1 MAAGALSQS
10 AVLWAT
16 SFPRVSAPSLAA
28 SGPPWGGEQPD
39 ESDQALGAHAPAS
52 PHIPPTQRERLSPHC
67 SSSLQ
72 AQKTPLLS
80 QATLCSSPPRCGV
93 TGPCSWQGKEQ
104 GFPQGSNAGSV
115 PGGSP
120 TLRLRQDTPGSRCPL
135 TAASCCSRANFS
147 SWEAS
152 SFSKSLCLQSS
163 SSTSDTECWGEAGQ
177 GEALPV
183 GFVKRAV
190 PSKPALGARERKTRL

>member
-1 MAAGALSQS
+1 MAAGPPSQS

-39 ESDQALGAHAPAS
+39 ESDQALGVHAPAS

-80 QATLCSSPPRCGV
+80 QSTLCPSPPRCGV

-120 TLRLRQDTPGSRCPL
+120 TLRLRQDSPVSRCPL
-135 TAASCCSRANFS
+135 TPASAHRCLQLQSGKLLFLGGQQLLEVLVSAEQQLHIRHGVLGR
-147 SWEAS
+147 
-152 SFSKSLCLQSS
+152 SKS
-163 SSTSDTECWGEAGQ
+163 G
-177 GEALPV
+177 
-183 GFVKRAV
+183 
-190 PSKPALGARERKTRL
+190 